1 MVLLMVSIACYF
13 LTALVH
19 VLLHRVL
26 AFWFGKRTKNSF
38 WIFIPG
44 AFLTAWILFALPPQ
58 NIPLSALLVYF
69 LLSAAHFLFFMSFFF
84 DARSPSAKILFL
96 VRRHG
101 PITRDEILTHF
112 SDDETVIN
120 RVNTLLYERVIIER
134 GGRLYAAEKAMPV
147 VRFMAWYRKL
157 MKWERG
163 G

>member
-1 MVLLMVSIACYF
+1 MVSIACYF
-13 LTALVH
+13 LTAFVH
-19 VLLHRVL
+19 VLLHRAL

-38 WIFIPG
+38 WIFLPG
-44 AFLTAWILFALPPQ
+44 AAVTAWILSALPQ
-58 NIPLSALLVYF
+58 HDIPLSAFLLYV

-120 RVNTLLYERVIIER
+120 RLNTLTFEHVVIER
-134 GGRLYAAEKAMPV
+134 GGRLYAAEKVIPIA
-147 VRFMAWYRKL
+147 RFMAWYRRL